1 MTLITDMKT
10 GRIVEHDGDLY
21 MIEQV
26 IVEVT
31 MQKLESHAER
41 IEALYNGENSS
52 YDPSPPMST
61 RVRGELGKGN
71 LSADRFKLL
80 FKEEEL

>member
-1 MTLITDMKT
+1 MTLISDMKP

-21 MIEQV
+21 MIEHV
-26 IVEVT
+26 MIEIT

-41 IEALYNGENSS
+41 IEEIYSGVEP
-52 YDPSPPMST
+52 DFPISPPMFT
-61 RVRGELGKGN
+61 KVRGQLGQGT
-71 LSADRFKLL
+71 LHPDRFKLL